1 MTTMQHALKQVIAS
15 WDAPTQGGVLPTK
28 TDETPQMTHTTA
40 PREYHFKPTNRV
52 TEITFDTV
60 KNNPGKTRGEIIAIL
75 DAQGYKHSSTSSL
88 LSMMVASGLVA
99 QHQTTKQM
107 HALTDTYRPLKKM
120 PKAMKVGL
128 KKGPKP
134 KGVVNVEVMR
144 EFHSTVPVPT
154 AQPVS
159 VLSYTAEDIMQR
171 ITMSEGKKLFRL
183 LSEVFA

>member
-1 MTTMQHALKQVIAS
+1 MTTMQNALKQVIAS
-15 WDAPTQGGVLPTK
+15 WDTPSNQPTK
-28 TDETPQMTHTTA
+28 TNETPQMTQTTA
-40 PREYHFKPTNRV
+40 TREYLFKPTNRV

-60 KNNPGKTRGEIIAIL
+60 KNNPGKTRGEIVAML
-75 DAQGYKHSSTSSL
+75 GAQGYKQASTSSL
-88 LSMMVASGLVA
+88 LSMMVANGLVA
-99 QHQTTKQM
+99 QHQTTKQL
-107 HALTDTYRPLKKM
+107 HALTDTYKPLKKRGAAT
-120 PKAMKVGL
+120 KGL

-134 KGVVNVEVMR
+134 KPKSVVNVEVMR